1 MPQNVYSL
9 NTDKMTPV
17 AGAGANRHKA
27 LEIAPG
33 QTVQLP
39 NGLGSVSVDG
49 VKRFVGLD
57 IHHDP
62 AQGWVLLFAILILA
76 GLLTSLFVPRR
87 RIWVKAVDNADG
99 SLTLEYAGPR
109 PRGRPE
115 PRSAR
120 SATSRIEHS
129 AVTHPTRRNT

>member
-1 MPQNVYSL
+1 
-9 NTDKMTPV
+9 
-17 AGAGANRHKA
+17 
-27 LEIAPG
+27 G

-39 NGLGSVSVDG
+39 NGLGSIEVTG
-49 VKRFVGLD
+49 VKRFIGLD

-99 SLTLEYAGPR
+99 SVTLEYAGLA
-109 PRGRPE
+109 RGEDPNLLGAIRDI
-115 PRSAR
+115 ADQ
-120 SATSRIEHS
+120 HS
-129 AVTHPTRRNT
+129 AALTDRRNT